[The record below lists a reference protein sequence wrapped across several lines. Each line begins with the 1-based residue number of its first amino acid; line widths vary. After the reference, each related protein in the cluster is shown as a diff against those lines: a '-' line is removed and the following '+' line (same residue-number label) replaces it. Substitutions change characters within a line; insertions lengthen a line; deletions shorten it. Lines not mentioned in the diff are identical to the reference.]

1 MRAPIALTLALALCS
16 LSLSVAAKPVAEPIS
31 WNHGG
36 TDFDGYLVYDDAG
49 KEKRPGLVMVPN
61 WYGVNDEAIEKAKQ
75 VAGDDY
81 VILLVDMYGR
91 GVRPANADEAGK
103 ASGAVYAD
111 PDALRGRINRALGVL
126 EASAAK
132 TPLDVERLGGIG
144 FCFGGAIVLELARSG
159 ADVDGV
165 VAFHSSLGTQKP
177 AEAGAVKAAV
187 LALNGADDYFVS
199 AEQRAG
205 FEKEMRDAGADW
217 QSVDFGGA
225 LHCFTEAGEDGVK
238 LPGCK
243 YDERAAKRSIVM
255 MESFFDERFGD

>member
-1 MRAPIALTLALALCS
+1 MRSLIALALCS

-75 VAGDDY
+75 IAGDDY

-111 PDALRGRINRALGVL
+111 PDALRGGPAQTRGETQATPRPGMALICSGSNPATL
-126 EASAAK
+126 AK
-132 TPLDVERLGGIG
+132 CRP
-144 FCFGGAIVLELARSG
+144 RS
-159 ADVDGV
+159 
-165 VAFHSSLGTQKP
+165 T
-177 AEAGAVKAAV
+177 
-187 LALNGADDYFVS
+187 
-199 AEQRAG
+199 
-205 FEKEMRDAGADW
+205 
-217 QSVDFGGA
+217 
-225 LHCFTEAGEDGVK
+225 
-238 LPGCK
+238 
-243 YDERAAKRSIVM
+243 
-255 MESFFDERFGD
+255 